1 MEKQYLYNAI
11 KSGDVVSVK
20 NFFESSTNK
29 EISDAIFGNVQGGN
43 GILQYILK
51 RHQHDK
57 RPVNV
62 EIFGE
67 VLRHCSDDVINTKD
81 ASGEY
86 PLLLA
91 ARTGW
96 QFLCQFQNIHSTRK
110 TKLLKR
116 VNWKVTDNQGRGVLV
131 NAILSD
137 DPECCDLVLK
147 LPDALYHV
155 RARENDNSNI
165 LHCLFNN
172 YTAKPE
178 QKAVFNVVLNKIK
191 SLYAG
196 IDNAESSTGFGL
208 NNLLDEKNK
217 LGETPLHLLARS
229 ELIGNLEGEID
240 FDYILKNCNLLAR
253 TKNNESVIDLA
264 VKHNNTIILPYIL
277 KSAEKSFEKLCYRE
291 SLAQQQKLQQQ
302 GEQSAQLVIQQEK
315 LLDSEH
321 REEIRRD
328 ILYSNLRAAC
338 SGEELKIKKL
348 LQDIVKSDESVTKIF
363 DISKIKSKLALEV
376 VLEKRAQ
383 LQQEIERL
391 EAGIFDDRDSKKVQE
406 GKALKVRCELDDITI
421 IRSYIDRLA
430 ELQRK
435 VKHVRQEINETI
447 KNARLPLS
455 GIVEILGLQVKY
467 QELLKIENA
476 QREVEELLFKKVESQ
491 KLMKKELD
499 SQVGKELKVIQQ
511 DLQRSRQEC
520 LKFIEKVL
528 DDLQQEYRQR
538 EIYVEGLD
546 ELEKEQKRV
555 MESEGEL
562 KQNRR
567 DLQVESVLTNQLL
580 LRDEILNAI
589 HDSQQASQEEEVVLL
604 NSRLKCINALVD
616 ITKSILD
623 LEDRIAEIKK
633 LQVELGQV
641 KKQEIVSE
649 FAGTLVNQ
657 DSRLLIAK
665 HIVLLDMEMQ
675 LQRDIV
681 KQIQTGERVIE
692 KSKGQ
697 AIFSGVQVPLLTMSD
712 QELALEER
720 IQGVQRQLLTLRNS
734 SLRTLDKQLSED
746 KQLSDE
752 SVKQLGRQ
760 VEEQLKNLSKLK
772 EYENQTQE
780 AINDIQKSQKTGEVV
795 PELHILQEEKKS
807 IEEEYNQRLKI
818 VATLQK
824 EIAGKKKE
832 GIQEILQE
840 LKCALFENL
849 DDSNFRTLSNY
860 KRVLGNYSA
869 YDSELVSSIVKGYK
883 RFSNIKECHQYYK
896 RVNDLGIDIG
906 IIKHLIASRDIT
918 SIRRTF
924 RGHERSFNQN
934 AFIKEVIK
942 VKDDNFLNDVVAAVG
957 VSRVLDCMINCS
969 EKEGPLN
976 YISPEAFINITHSP
990 YIANSDYQKLSQI
1003 FARNGDLFDK
1013 VIEETSSR
1021 YLIADD
1027 IANIIYANRKD
1038 PGCTAVMMPK
1048 VKRFLFCCVNHD
1060 QMKDLESLLKH
1071 FPSMIYDTEHGKS
1084 LLETASDLENVP
1096 LVKHIISV
1104 HREMILQ
1111 AARDHQDDV
1120 SHLSENLMK
1129 SFDEISAIH
1138 HEDVLNILKENAE
1151 FIRTLDPSVRSV
1163 LVLKVL
1169 DNAQKCGNTELL
1181 LYCAKVYPELT
1192 SKDLD
1197 YNYNPARIYETKS
1210 NSATISTT
1218 PLSQE
1223 KSVLKDMFPLSRGNV
1238 GQFGILSPYV
1248 SIVRSGD
1255 IKRFQAEIVDLLND
1269 NVAKYAE
1276 KSHGEIGHTVFTL
1289 VAALG
1294 NVEQW
1299 NKLVKGYQGIA
1310 QDRKTKNLFV
1320 DIGDPLNGNKLSTL
1334 LSPFQ
1339 AAVITCNT
1347 PMIKYFIEN
1356 IKPKELAAVYG
1367 DNGDNVFHT
1376 MISEDQFNLV
1386 EDIIHNGRFPSDILV
1401 KAFLQPNKEGVTPFA
1416 IAAQKGYKRVCIG
1429 FIHEIAQHKNHA
1441 KNLMMNEFFVKGIV
1455 DSKECDLLKEL
1466 FNIENYTG
1474 RSISKKRLNLTKHKI
1489 EGHNLLTYAC
1499 KVGDEEFIRSL
1510 MKYYNEKDLFGVL
1523 QEVVDPKLNI
1533 KSDILY
1539 LFLSNL
1545 ISRSTDPNV
1554 LDKVSRSV
1562 VHNANALAAF
1572 SVLESASDLSISQK
1586 FSIGDIIKKNKSEA
1600 LRYLIEKKGEDF
1612 WLECDQELSHL
1623 GLAVCYPDLLGVCC
1637 DYLKNNP
1644 EIAVGND
1651 VLPYGAMLSNNLE
1664 LLKQLIERNP
1674 ALLLAQYD
1682 IKTPVYK
1689 KIAKQLEGNYKC
1701 KLKSSETLCDFAQ
1714 RENVNPSIVSY
1725 LERVFLRYCN
1735 NIMDGTNNPVV
1746 SESLLRTVAKHAD
1759 EVMYQYPKLYDY
1771 TINQCINCLK
1781 SDIFHLV
1788 KEDNVKF
1795 LHAVA
1800 ERSYKH
1806 AIDVGDKKLQGI
1818 IKKMINQINPSNGL
1832 SFFQYLAVHGNYDMY
1847 NSIKLLCGDI
1857 NSKTSQKANLA
1868 HLCAYSG
1875 MKDEEGNFEFENLIK
1890 GNKKLAVASDRRGR
1904 GILYHAAEGRVQ
1916 NSKVREE
1923 AINLILSEKL
1933 DASVEKLPKN
1943 KYDEQVFDA
1952 IFVSE
1957 NPEVSNDFLARIST
1971 RKRYDFIKQQKNL
1984 LHIVKNTSDPSRKE
1998 ALLSYEYK
2006 FANRAEALV
2015 GNPEEIDDSSR
2026 VSPPVSLQSGIT
2038 QSGIGAEALPFRA
2051 GNPEEIDDSS
2061 MVSLQSGITQSGSGA
2076 EALPSSQHADLSSS
2090 LADGNIASDDDLSED
2105 DVLPESEIVVSKNKK
2120 EILDSQNEI
2129 ESLIQAKGSFDD
2141 YTAAIDRAPSAS
2153 ALQLRTLS
2161 EEASI
2166 AERAVLSGNLDFI
2179 KALVNS
2185 NKKLNPN
2192 ITDKDGNTLLH
2203 KFVEFLKR
2211 NPEKLLDR
2219 EVYNLFAG
2227 LLHNHNFDIN
2237 CRNKSGETALDMLL
2251 ELEGSDSTF
2260 MESLTRHSRINEYH
2274 DKRFSQAK
2282 STFFDYNSTY
2292 DLSNEIKESKV
2303 LQHKFSDLCYK
2314 ICSSILSYESVKY
2327 KSVADENYK
2336 KLRKILNDDV
2346 IRKTLANTDSDGNNV
2361 FQRLFRDVAAG
2372 KIKNDNVRLLEL
2384 IETVVRCLKDKDP
2397 ELLQDLLFNNRNL
2410 KFENGMETI
2419 ACVPGTYTLVKTL
2432 EELLGKRKISYICD
2446 FNSMLVNCAE
2456 AGNADLYCYL
2466 RESYASIGINN
2477 VDIHSNSSLH
2487 KAVMTGSKEMVEAV
2501 LSTGSNINRKDKD
2514 GNTPLHSLLIFMIS
2528 SPDMVTLKHIELVEF
2543 LVSRGASLNV
2553 KNRLGILPPQLAR
2566 FIDNSG
2572 KLSERF
2578 LGEQVDVLQSL
2589 INGRDKYYGIK
2600 SQCISNFKN
2609 CVQLGQGMKYDDIRF
2624 DIIGGI
2630 LSTSMGGGKLQTT
2643 KLLSSGFCQ
2652 EHSLRTVKFNFSDED
2667 KGYVQSVGKKRN
2679 YVVTNGSVKLK
2690 LSWKPVVPKGAKE
2703 QVVNVIVNSDG
2714 SVLLDGQ
2721 DVKKY
2726 GRHGEK
2732 IHFDRCCVYLGGIK
2746 LEDALRNGRW
2756 KEQRSK
2762 DSPISQKV
2770 KSTDSLDRD
2779 HESDD
2784 PVGLDPQT
2792 SMASHQSLGASALDR
2807 DHDADDPVGLDPQ
2820 TSMAS
2825 HQSLGASKFTVEENK
2840 TLLFPKDHWDM
2851 SLSTDKEKTMIESL
2865 VSKLPDTLYLPEQK
2879 AHFLDARLDLTKYMR
2894 AFEVCVNSSDRTG
2907 LQGKLKSLCS
2917 SYGTMFSRY
2926 REALGRLSSEM
2937 LKQESV
2943 SETCKQILKK
2953 YGSDLQSM
2961 YMLQGMLKDLSYPE
2975 NDPSR
2980 ELVKQV
2986 CQDESIKYDNMYKKI
3001 YQSVGSS
3008 SKFPLTSSES
3018 TDSSYKS
3025 VYGQSPQLKTVE
3037 SKDVSAKINVDVS
3050 DDGLH
3055 NDIITSK
3062 VSSLT
3067 QGSENIE
3074 PEAQGSNSDQSPKK
3088 IEAAADDIQKGKK
3101 KEQRILMQ
3109 GLVPRIIKDDKKND
3123 SKKIPTIERSSF
3135 SKDVLKFSQ
3144 SGLNVEQHSGNAVKD
3159 LSKRISRSDTD
3170 LINPEKGKRSSPI
3183 CRDEDVLKFSQSGW
3197 NFSRCSDDVVKSIQK
3212 RWEDNLSQYNSD
3224 NDLYRS
3230 SSKGMRSP
3238 MRSEDVKHKSQ
3249 DHQGNSN
3256 PGLQDVPLTI
3266 GGIDQE
3272 FVSDASLGSI
3282 TPLPSPKPKN
3292 KSKGQS
3298 R

>member
-11 KSGDVVSVK
+11 KSGDLVSVK

-51 RHQHDK
+51 QHQHDK

-81 ASGEY
+81 ANGEY

-91 ARTGW
+91 ARTGG
-96 QFLCQFQNIHSTRK
+96 QFLCQFQNIHLTRK

-155 RARENDNSNI
+155 RARENDNSNV

-229 ELIGNLEGEID
+229 ELIGNLGNEID

-264 VKHNNTIILPYIL
+264 VKHNNTIIVPYIL
-277 KSAEKSFEKLCYRE
+277 KSAEQSFEELCYRE

-302 GEQSAQLVIQQEK
+302 EKQSAQLVIQQEK

-391 EAGIFDDRDSKKVQE
+391 EAGIFDDRDSKKAQE

-421 IRSYIDRLA
+421 IRSYIDKLA

-447 KNARLPLS
+447 KKARLPLS
-455 GIVEILGLQVKY
+455 GIVDILGLQVKY

-511 DLQRSRQEC
+511 DLQKSRQEC

-528 DDLQQEYRQR
+528 ADLQQEYRQR
-538 EIYVEGLD
+538 EMYVEGLD

-555 MESEGEL
+555 MKREGEL

-589 HDSQQASQEEEVVLL
+589 HDSQQASQEEGVVLL
-604 NSRLKCINALVD
+604 NSRLECINSLVD

-623 LEDRIAEIKK
+623 IEDRIAEIEK

-649 FAGTLVNQ
+649 SAGTLVDQ

-681 KQIQTGERVIE
+681 KQIQKGERVIE

-697 AIFSGVQVPLLTMSD
+697 AIFSGIQVPLLTMSD
-712 QELALEER
+712 QELALEKR
-720 IQGVQRQLLTLRNS
+720 IQGVQHRLLTLRNS
-734 SLRTLDKQLSED
+734 SLRILDKQLSED
-746 KQLSDE
+746 KQLSDK

-772 EYENQTQE
+772 EYGNQTQE
-780 AINDIQKSQKTGEVV
+780 AINGIQKSQETGEVV
-795 PELHILQEEKKS
+795 PELHILQEEKKH
-807 IEEEYNQRLKI
+807 IEKEYNRRLKV

-840 LKCALFENL
+840 FKCALFENL
-849 DDSNFRTLSNY
+849 NESNFLMLSNY
-860 KRVLGNYSA
+860 KRVLGDYSA

-906 IIKHLIASRDIT
+906 IIKHLIESRDIT
-918 SIRRTF
+918 SIKRTF

-942 VKDDNFLNDVVAAVG
+942 VKDDNFLNDVVAALG

-990 YIANSDYQKLSQI
+990 YITNSDYQKLAQI

-1027 IANIIYANRKD
+1027 IANIIYASRKD

-1071 FPSMIYDTEHGKS
+1071 FPYMIYDTEHGKS

-1104 HREMILQ
+1104 HRGMILQ
-1111 AARDHQDDV
+1111 AVRDHQDDV

-1197 YNYNPARIYETKS
+1197 YNYNPARIYDTKS
-1210 NSATISTT
+1210 SSATISTT
-1218 PLSQE
+1218 PLSKE

-1255 IKRFQAEIVDLLND
+1255 IKRFQTEIVDLLND

-1339 AAVITCNT
+1339 AAVIKCNT

-1386 EDIIHNGRFPSDILV
+1386 EDIIHNGRFPADILV

-1416 IAAQKGYKRVCIG
+1416 IAAQKGYKRVCVG
-1429 FIHEIAQHKNHA
+1429 FIHEIAQHKKHA
-1441 KNLMMNEFFVKGIV
+1441 KDLMMNEFFVKGIV
-1455 DSKECDLLKEL
+1455 DSKECDLLEEL
-1466 FNIENYTG
+1466 FHIENYTG

-1533 KSDILY
+1533 KSDIFY

-1562 VHNANALAAF
+1562 MHNANALAAF
-1572 SVLESASDLSISQK
+1572 SVLENASDLSINQK

-1664 LLKQLIERNP
+1664 LLKQLIKRNP

-1682 IKTPVYK
+1682 IKAPAYK

-1701 KLKSSETLCDFAQ
+1701 KLKSSETLCDFAR
-1714 RENVNPSIVSY
+1714 RENVNPNIVDY
-1725 LERVFLRYCN
+1725 LERASLRYCN
-1735 NIMDGTNNPVV
+1735 NIMDGANNPVV
-1746 SESLLRTVAKHAD
+1746 SESLLRTVAKHAN

-1788 KEDNVKF
+1788 TEDNVKF
-1795 LHAVA
+1795 LHAIA

-1875 MKDEEGNFEFENLIK
+1875 MKDEEGNFEFKNLIK

-1904 GILYHAAEGRVQ
+1904 GLLYHAAEGRVQ
-1916 NSKVREE
+1916 SSKLREE
-1923 AINLILSEKL
+1923 AVNLILSEKL

-1943 KYDEQVFDA
+1943 KYYEQVFDA

-1957 NPEVSNDFLARIST
+1957 NPAVSNDFLARISI
-1971 RKRYDFIKQQKNL
+1971 RKRDDFIKQQKNL

-1998 ALLSYEYK
+1998 ALLSYESK
-2006 FANRAEALV
+2006 FATRAEALV

-2038 QSGIGAEALPFRA
+2038 QSG
-2051 GNPEEIDDSS
+2051 
-2061 MVSLQSGITQSGSGA
+2061 SGA
-2076 EALPSSQHADLSSS
+2076 EALPSSQHVGLSSS
-2090 LADGNIASDDDLSED
+2090 LADGNIESDDDLSED
-2105 DVLPESEIVVSKNKK
+2105 DVLPESEIVISKNKK

-2129 ESLIQAKGSFDD
+2129 ESLIQAKGSFND
-2141 YTAAIDRAPSAS
+2141 YIGAIDRAPSAS

-2211 NPEKLLDR
+2211 NPEKLSDR
-2219 EVYNLFAG
+2219 EVHSLFVG

-2237 CRNKSGETALDMLL
+2237 CRNKSGDTALDMLL
-2251 ELEGSDSTF
+2251 ELEGSDATF
-2260 MESLTRHSRINEYH
+2260 MELLTRHSRANEYH

-2303 LQHKFSDLCYK
+2303 LQRKFSDLCYK
-2314 ICSSILSYESVKY
+2314 ICSSILSDESVKY
-2327 KSVADENYK
+2327 KSVADENYI

-2361 FQRLFRDVAAG
+2361 LQRLCRDVAAG
-2372 KIKNDNVRLLEL
+2372 KIKNDNFRLLEL

-2397 ELLQDLLFNNRNL
+2397 GLLQDLLFNNRNL

-2432 EELLGKRKISYICD
+2432 EELLGKRKISDTCD

-2456 AGNADLYCYL
+2456 AGNADLYSYL

-2528 SPDMVTLKHIELVEF
+2528 YPDMVTLKHIELVEF

-2553 KNRLGILPPQLAR
+2553 RNELGILPPQLAR

-2609 CVQLGQGMKYDDIRF
+2609 CVQLEQGMKYDDIRF

-2714 SVLLDGQ
+2714 SVLLDDQ
-2721 DVKKY
+2721 DIEKY
-2726 GRHGEK
+2726 GSHGEK
-2732 IHFDRCCVYLGGIK
+2732 IHFDRCCIYLGGIK

-2770 KSTDSLDRD
+2770 KSTASLDRD
-2779 HESDD
+2779 HEVDES
-2784 PVGLDPQT
+2784 VGLDPP
-2792 SMASHQSLGASALDR
+2792 LEASALDKGR
-2807 DHDADDPVGLDPQ
+2807 NADKLVDRDPQ
-2820 TSMAS
+2820 ISMAS

-2840 TLLFPKDHWDM
+2840 TLLSPKDHWDM
-2851 SLSTDKEKTMIESL
+2851 SLSTDTDETMIESL

-2879 AHFLDARLDLTKYMR
+2879 SRFLHDRLDLTKYMR

-2907 LQGKLKSLCS
+2907 FQGKLKSLCS
-2917 SYGTMFSRY
+2917 SYGTVFLRY

-2953 YGSDLQSM
+2953 YRNDLQSM
-2961 YMLQGMLKDLSYPE
+2961 YILQRRLQALSYL
-2975 NDPSR
+2975 DGPSR
-2980 ELVKQV
+2980 ELVRQV
-2986 CQDESIKYDNMYKKI
+2986 CQDESIKYNNMYKKI
-3001 YQSVGSS
+3001 YQFVGSS

-3018 TDSSYKS
+3018 IDSTSKS

-3037 SKDVSAKINVDVS
+3037 SKDVSAKIKVGIS

-3067 QGSENIE
+3067 QGSENME
-3074 PEAQGSNSDQSPKK
+3074 PEAQGSNSAQSPKK

-3101 KEQRILMQ
+3101 KEQTILMQ
-3109 GLVPRIIKDDKKND
+3109 GLVPRIINDDKKND

-3183 CRDEDVLKFSQSGW
+3183 CGDEDVIRLSKSGW

-3212 RWEDNLSQYNSD
+3212 RWKDNLIQYSSD

-3230 SSKGMRSP
+3230 SSKG

-3256 PGLQDVPLTI
+3256 PDLQDVPLTI
-3266 GGIDQE
+3266 GKSKSVDIEQE
-3272 FVSDASLGSI
+3272 FVSDASLGSV